1 MKKKILTL
9 LTITA
14 LVVTMGVST
23 LNAAQGKKS
32 KPFLIQE
39 RLPHLTGTVKII
51 WDDKDLALTNE
62 QKKKLMVVRKDTMMG
77 AKSLNK
83 KIIALENEIVK
94 ASQDGALPESL
105 KNKVSALA
113 ALRAEA
119 TMVHLACIY
128 NTRKILTKQQLS
140 IVE

>member
-14 LVVTMGVST
+14 FVVSMGVTS
-23 LNAAQGKKS
+23 LNASQGKKT

-39 RLPHLTGTVKII
+39 KLPHLTGIVKIL
-51 WDDKDLALTNE
+51 WNDKDLALTNE
-62 QKKKLMVVRKDTMMG
+62 QKKKLMVVRKDTMTG

-83 KIIALENEIVK
+83 EIIALENEIVK
-94 ASQDGALPESL
+94 ASLNGASPESL
-105 KNKVSALA
+105 KSKVSALA
-113 ALRAEA
+113 SLRAEA

-128 NTRKILTKQQLS
+128 NTRKILTKKQLS